1 MPFYC
6 EYSRIIIIYANCRL
20 STFHAGGISYELLN
34 LEYPSKMEL
43 PDISDCQ
50 MEGLICKSFN

>member
-6 EYSRIIIIYANCRL
+6 EYSRIIIYANCRL
-20 STFHAGGISYELLN
+20 STLRAGRISYELLN
-34 LEYPSKMEL
+34 LEHPSKIEL

-50 MEGLICKSFN
+50 MECLICKSFN